1 MSQSNRECNAFTFQ
15 TINIPRSFDWPE
27 PIRRKSMRQHSNQ
40 YQPRPLFTTP
50 VHTIIQLERNSG
62 LPLYRQIC
70 QSLREAI
77 LSGELAEGVRLP
89 TERTLA
95 SELGV
100 NRTTVMNAY
109 NELASEGL
117 IEGHVGRGTL
127 VRRNHFVPNGDSF
140 ENESASWLLGLP
152 AGEREILGS
161 DAHMLSELASAGERG
176 EILSLAPGSPAPNLL
191 PAHMLRSIFA
201 DGLLADSHA
210 ALGYCPVEGLHSL
223 RKGIAA
229 NMRRR
234 GVSIDTQHILIL
246 SGSTQGVGLI
256 GRFLLNP
263 GDEVVVEV
271 PTYLGAI
278 QAFRSLNARVI
289 GVPMDSDGI
298 RVDLL
303 ESILA
308 RHRPRLIYTQPVH
321 QNPTGFV
328 MSQER
333 RRRLLVLA
341 KRYQTPILEDDPY
354 GEIYFEG
361 KQPQPLKALD
371 TNGQVL
377 YLSTFSKI
385 LAPGLRVA
393 WMAAPEPIIERLS
406 LHKQIFDLNTNAIG
420 QWAVSELIRRNL
432 LEDHLAM
439 LRQQYRHKRDLML
452 QAIGK
457 YWPAEVR
464 VNHPNGGFHL
474 WCRLP
479 ADMRARSLLREAANE
494 QVAFVIGEPFHVDG
508 GGQQHFRLSYAFPDE
523 DDIEEGVKRIGTAI
537 KCLSERR
544 SSRDEQQRHVE
555 HIPIV

>member
-1 MSQSNRECNAFTFQ
+1 
-15 TINIPRSFDWPE
+15 
-27 PIRRKSMRQHSNQ
+27 MRQRSNN
-40 YQPRPLFTTP
+40 YSPGPLFTSP
-50 VHTIIQLERNSG
+50 VQSLIQLERNSG

-70 QSLREAI
+70 QKLREAI
-77 LSGELAEGVRLP
+77 LSGELAEGARLP

-127 VRRNHFVPNGDSF
+127 VRRNHFIRDSDGF
-140 ENESASWLLGLP
+140 EDETASWLLALP
-152 AGEREILGS
+152 AGEREILGP
-161 DAHMLSELASAGERG
+161 DATMLSELASAGNRR
-176 EILSLAPGSPAPNLL
+176 EILSLAPGSPASNLF
-191 PAHMLRSIFA
+191 PAEMLRSIFA
-201 DGLLADSHA
+201 DGLLAGSRA
-210 ALGYCPVEGLHSL
+210 ALGYCPVEGLQSL

-234 GVSIDTQHILIL
+234 GVSVDTQHILIL

-289 GVPMDSDGI
+289 GVPTDSDGI

-308 RHRPRLIYTQPVH
+308 RRRPRLIYTQPVY
-321 QNPTGFV
+321 QNPTGVV

-371 TNGQVL
+371 SNGQVL

-393 WMAAPEPIIERLS
+393 WMAAPELMIERLS

-420 QWAVSELIRRNL
+420 QWAVSEVIRRNL
-432 LEDHLAM
+432 LDDHLAM

-452 QAIGK
+452 QAIAR
-457 YWPAEVR
+457 YWPPEVR
-464 VNHPNGGFHL
+464 INHPNGGFHL

-479 ADMRARSLLREAANE
+479 GDMRARSLLREAANE

-508 GGQQHFRLSYAFPDE
+508 GGQQQFRLSYAFPDE
-523 DDIEEGVKRIGTAI
+523 DDIEEGIRRIGIAI
-537 KCLSERR
+537 KRLVERR
-544 SSRDEQQRHVE
+544 SSREEQSRHVE